1 LIKEKHDKRLI
12 KESPRHW
19 ERKRRTRHGK
29 DQMERTRHK
38 GLGLERR
45 LGMKRS
51 KERNRFLH
59 KRLKA
64 LGICKEH
71 AKRIKNTRHLG
82 RGSKAPSTHGK
93 RMKRIERTRCMLR
106 VHNKDR

>member
-1 LIKEKHDKRLI
+1 
-12 KESPRHW
+12 
-19 ERKRRTRHGK
+19 
-29 DQMERTRHK
+29 
-38 GLGLERR
+38 
-45 LGMKRS
+45 MKRS

-82 RGSKAPSTHGK
+82 RGSKASSMHGK
-93 RMKRIERTRCMLR
+93 HVKRIENTKHMSRL
-106 VHNKDR
+106 HNKN